1 MRNLPSGLDTF
12 SLGRGGLKC
21 LPITC
26 LILKGPNPDPTEIRG
41 AVAVSLV
48 GQELNSAIRVAQ
60 KTWTHGGRQKV
71 AWECFGSVKTLP
83 RSLGSG
89 DTWKNH
95 GGCS

>member
-21 LPITC
+21 RPITC

-48 GQELNSAIRVAQ
+48 GQELLRKHGPVVVGRRWHGSALD
-60 KTWTHGGRQKV
+60 
-71 AWECFGSVKTLP
+71 LP

-95 GGCS
+95 SGCS